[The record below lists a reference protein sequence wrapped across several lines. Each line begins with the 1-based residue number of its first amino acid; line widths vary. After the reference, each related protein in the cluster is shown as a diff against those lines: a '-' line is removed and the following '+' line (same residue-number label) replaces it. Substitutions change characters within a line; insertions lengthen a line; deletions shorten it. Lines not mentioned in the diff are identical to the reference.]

1 MIPIGTFFSFH
12 QEMAANLSC
21 QDIDAYAN
29 LIGMNSFCKTR
40 WASNQSQLT
49 PSGTSSPI
57 EDDGSTIN
65 LTEGTAEQCAF
76 QQGIAVGQAVADQV
90 MGFDP
95 NQQISLDQLHLLSQL
110 QVRNL
115 LSRSFAHK

>member
-1 MIPIGTFFSFH
+1 
-12 QEMAANLSC
+12 MAANLSC

-40 WASNQSQLT
+40 WAGNQSQLT

-65 LTEGTAEQCAF
+65 LSEATAEQCAF
-76 QQGIAVGQAVADQV
+76 AAGQAAAGQL
-90 MGFDP
+90 MAFDP
-95 NQQISLDQLHLLSQL
+95 NQQISLDQLQLLSQL
-110 QVRNL
+110 QVRHHVHDSTAL
-115 LSRSFAHK
+115 THR